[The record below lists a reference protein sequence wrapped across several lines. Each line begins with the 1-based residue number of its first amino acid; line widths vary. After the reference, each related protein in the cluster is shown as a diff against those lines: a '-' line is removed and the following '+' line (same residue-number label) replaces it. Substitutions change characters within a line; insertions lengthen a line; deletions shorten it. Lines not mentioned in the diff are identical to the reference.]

1 MSISLQLGYPD
12 GSVEPSL
19 DTARA
24 AKANEIITQLVAID
38 LALASARLDSMAV
51 QVDKLAVDYVQHM
64 ALLKAEGSR
73 LLKELSN
80 VSGLAVVYDR
90 YYGISEV
97 AAKKLSPY
105 MFQSYW

>member
-12 GSVEPSL
+12 DSVEPSL
-19 DTARA
+19 DIVRA

-38 LALASARLDSMAV
+38 QALASARLDSMAI
-51 QVDKLAVDYVQHM
+51 QVDKLTVDYTKHI

-73 LLKELSN
+73 LLKELAN
-80 VSGLAVVYDR
+80 VTGLVVVYDR
-90 YYGISEV
+90 YYGSARETV
-97 AAKKLSPY
+97 AKRSPY

>member
-12 GSVEPSL
+12 DSVEPSL
-19 DTARA
+19 DTARV
-24 AKANEIITQLVAID
+24 AKANEIISQLEAID
-38 LALASARLDSMAV
+38 LALASARLDSMAI
-51 QVDKLAVDYVQHM
+51 QVDKLTVDYAKHI

-80 VSGLAVVYDR
+80 LSGLPLVYDR
-90 YYGISEV
+90 YYGSSRETVI
-97 AAKKLSPY
+97 KRSPY